1 MTETNDRFVPA
12 PRDPT
17 GALVTAVGYETEC
30 AEPRDH
36 RGLPSPFLTFIVTL
50 DTPVVIAEGG
60 GERGLD
66 VVVAGLSTEVET
78 VKMERRQTGLQA
90 AVHPLAARRLFG
102 MPAGELA
109 RLSLEGEDVLGR
121 TAPRL
126 RERLAEAG
134 DWDERFAIFTAEMG
148 LSGDDRL
155 RPRERGRPLARLPGL
170 RTTAPSARGP
180 AAALIAASRPRP
192 EVVEAWRLLTVSRG
206 RIRIGALAERVFL
219 SRCRLSTLFAAEF
232 GITPKEAART
242 MRFTHAVS
250 RIGSGVRASGGMA
263 PGGGPVRDAADHG
276 PGRPTSLDLARI
288 AAECGY
294 ADQSHLDREFRAFAG
309 TSPSGWIAE
318 EFPNIQAGGHR
329 YARDWEA

>member
-1 MTETNDRFVPA
+1 MSETTTDRFLAA

-17 GALVTAVGYETEC
+17 GAVVTAVGYETI
-30 AEPRDH
+30 AAAPRDH

-50 DTPVVIAEGG
+50 DAPVVIAEDG
-60 GERGLD
+60 GERPLD
-66 VVVAGLSTEVET
+66 VVVAGLTTEVET
-78 VKMERRQTGLQA
+78 VKMPVRQRGLQA

-102 MPAGELA
+102 LPAGEIA

-126 RERLAEAG
+126 RERLAEASG
-134 DWDERFAIFTAEMG
+134 WDERFAIFAAEMELG
-148 LSGDDRL
+148 
-155 RPRERGRPLARLPGL
+155 RGVDAPPPGSLPG
-170 RTTAPSARGP
+170 
-180 AAALIAASRPRP
+180 PRH
-192 EVVEAWRLLTVSRG
+192 EVVEAWRLLAATRG
-206 RIRIGALAERVFL
+206 RIRIGDLAERVFL
-219 SRCRLSTLFAAEF
+219 SRRRLSTLFVAEL

-250 RIGSGVRASGGMA
+250 RIGEGVRAGASASRVGSAASGG
-263 PGGGPVRDAADHG
+263 
-276 PGRPTSLDLARI
+276 GRSASLDLARV
-288 AAECGY
+288 AAECGF

-309 TSPSGWIAE
+309 TSPTGWIAE

>member
-1 MTETNDRFVPA
+1 MTETSDRFVTA
-12 PRDPT
+12 PRDQT
-17 GALVTAVGYETEC
+17 GTLMTAVGYESI
-30 AEPRDH
+30 AEAPRDH

-66 VVVAGLSTEVET
+66 VVVAGLSTEVEM
-78 VKMERRQTGLQA
+78 VKMPERQTGLQA

-102 MPAGELA
+102 LPAGEIA
-109 RLSLEGEDVLGR
+109 RMSLEGEDVLGR

-126 RERLAEAG
+126 RERLAEASG
-134 DWDERFAIFTAEMG
+134 WDERFAIFAAEIG
-148 LSGDDRL
+148 LGRDEPTGSGR
-155 RPRERGRPLARLPGL
+155 RGRPYVRLPDLRSTAKGPADV
-170 RTTAPSARGP
+170 RTTAPRA
-180 AAALIAASRPRP
+180 
-192 EVVEAWRLLTVSRG
+192 EVVEAWRLLTATRG
-206 RIRIGALAERVFL
+206 RIRIGDLAERVFL
-219 SRCRLSTLFAAEF
+219 SRRRLSTLFVAEL

-250 RIGSGVRASGGMA
+250 RIGHGVRGG
-263 PGGGPVRDAADHG
+263 R
-276 PGRPTSLDLARI
+276 LDLAAL
-288 AAECGY
+288 AAECGF

-318 EFPNIQAGGHR
+318 EFSNIQAGGHR

>member
-1 MTETNDRFVPA
+1 VTETSDRFVTA
-12 PRDPT
+12 PPDPT
-17 GALVTAVGYETEC
+17 GALVTAVGYETVR

-50 DTPVVIAEGG
+50 DTPVVIAESE

-78 VKMERRQTGLQA
+78 VKMGPRQTGLQA

-109 RLSLEGEDVLGR
+109 RMSLEGEDVLGR

-126 RERLAEAG
+126 RERLAEAKG
-134 DWDERFAIFTAEMG
+134 WDERFAIFAEEMA
-148 LSGDDRL
+148 L
-155 RPRERGRPLARLPGL
+155 GRADAPPPGNL
-170 RTTAPSARGP
+170 GA
-180 AAALIAASRPRP
+180 PRP
-192 EVVEAWRLLTVSRG
+192 EVVEAWRLLSATRG
-206 RIRIGALAERVFL
+206 RIRIDELAARVFL
-219 SRCRLSTLFAAEF
+219 SRRRLSTLFAAEL

-250 RIGSGVRASGGMA
+250 RIGAGVRG
-263 PGGGPVRDAADHG
+263 D
-276 PGRPTSLDLARI
+276 SLDLAAT
-288 AAECGY
+288 AADCGY

-309 TSPSGWIAE
+309 TSPSGWIGE

>member
-1 MTETNDRFVPA
+1 VTETSDRFVPA
-12 PRDPT
+12 PADPT
-17 GALVTAVGYETEC
+17 GALVTAVGYETVG

-66 VVVAGLSTEVET
+66 VVVAGLFTEVET
-78 VKMERRQTGLQA
+78 VKMGPRQTGLQA

-102 MPAGELA
+102 MPAAELA
-109 RLSLEGEDVLGR
+109 RLSVEGEDVLGR
-121 TAPRL
+121 SAPRL
-126 RERLAEAG
+126 RERLAEAD
-134 DWDERFAIFTAEMG
+134 DWDERFAIFGQEMELG
-148 LSGDDRL
+148 RSADAPPPGSCRA
-155 RPRERGRPLARLPGL
+155 PR
-170 RTTAPSARGP
+170 T
-180 AAALIAASRPRP
+180 
-192 EVVEAWRLLTVSRG
+192 EVVEAWRLLTVTHG
-206 RIRIGALAERVFL
+206 RIKIGELAERVFL
-219 SRCRLSTLFAAEF
+219 SRRRLSTLFAAEL

-250 RIGSGVRASGGMA
+250 RIGNGVRGGA
-263 PGGGPVRDAADHG
+263 
-276 PGRPTSLDLARI
+276 LDLAAL
-288 AAECGY
+288 AADCGF

-329 YARDWEA
+329 YAPDWEP

>member
-1 MTETNDRFVPA
+1 MTEPGDRFVPA

-17 GALVTAVGYETEC
+17 GALVTAVGYETVA

-50 DTPVVIAEGG
+50 DEPVVIAEGG

-66 VVVAGLSTEVET
+66 VVVAGLSTEVEM
-78 VKMERRQTGLQA
+78 VKMPERQCGLQA

-102 MPAGELA
+102 LPAGEIA

-126 RERLAEAG
+126 RERLAEAP
-134 DWDERFAIFTAEMG
+134 DWDERFAIFAAEMQ
-148 LSGDDRL
+148 L
-155 RPRERGRPLARLPGL
+155 GRVDAPPPGTL
-170 RTTAPSARGP
+170 RGP
-180 AAALIAASRPRP
+180 RV
-192 EVVEAWRLLTVSRG
+192 EVVEAWSILTASRG
-206 RIRIGALAERVFL
+206 RIRIGDLAERVYL
-219 SRCRLSTLFAAEF
+219 SRRRLSTLFLAEF

-250 RIGSGVRASGGMA
+250 RIGQGVRGGA
-263 PGGGPVRDAADHG
+263 
-276 PGRPTSLDLARI
+276 LDLAAV
-288 AAECGY
+288 AAECGF
-294 ADQSHLDREFRAFAG
+294 ADQSHLDREFGAFADI
-309 TSPSGWIAE
+309 SPSGWIAE

>member
-1 MTETNDRFVPA
+1 VTETSDRFVTA
-12 PRDPT
+12 PPDPT
-17 GALVTAVGYETEC
+17 AAIVTAVGYETARE
-30 AEPRDH
+30 APRDH

-50 DTPVVIAEGG
+50 DEPVVIAEDG

-78 VKMERRQTGLQA
+78 VKMPERQSGLQA

-109 RLSLEGEDVLGR
+109 RMSLEGEDVLGR

-134 DWDERFAIFTAEMG
+134 SWDERFAIFSEEMT
-148 LSGDDRL
+148 L
-155 RPRERGRPLARLPGL
+155 GRTDAPPPGTL
-170 RTTAPSARGP
+170 RGP
-180 AAALIAASRPRP
+180 RA
-192 EVVEAWRLLTVSRG
+192 EVVEAWSLLTATRG
-206 RIRIGALAERVFL
+206 RIRVSELAERVFI
-219 SRCRLSTLFAAEF
+219 SRRRLSTLFAAEL

-242 MRFTHAVS
+242 MRFTHAVT
-250 RIGSGVRASGGMA
+250 RIGEGVRG
-263 PGGGPVRDAADHG
+263 
-276 PGRPTSLDLARI
+276 TSLDLAAV
-288 AAECGY
+288 AAECGF